1 MSPRTTP
8 PAAGMTGAATTAVR
22 RGPRTTPRAAWMTAA
37 NLVLAR
43 ELWDEGLGTKA
54 IGRRVG
60 TTKHAIVGHAH
71 RHGWPPRPSPL
82 GRRKGEVR
90 EAVPR
95 VPDKPHHRGAPTPR
109 KRPERAP
116 EELRVTCRPQALA
129 EATAA
134 FRGCQFPLN
143 ERRPWRF
150 CDAPAVPGIAWCPA
164 HKSVCYMRSPRQELV
179 AA

>member
-1 MSPRTTP
+1 
-8 PAAGMTGAATTAVR
+8 MTGAATTAVR
-22 RGPRTTPRAAWMTAA
+22 RGPRTTPPAAWMTAA

-43 ELWDEGLGTKA
+43 TLWDEGLPTSE

-60 TTKHAIVGHAH
+60 TTKHGIVGHAH
-71 RHGWPPRPSPL
+71 RNGWPPRPSPL

-116 EELRVTCRPQALA
+116 EELRMPVRPQPLA
-129 EATAA
+129 VPTAA
-134 FRGCQFPLN
+134 FRGCQWPITPG
-143 ERRPWRF
+143 RPWRF
-150 CDAPAVPGIAWCPA
+150 CDAPAVPGTAWCEVHRA
-164 HKSVCYMRSPRQELV
+164 ICYIRPPRWDRLAV